1 MSEERI
7 PTGTRCF
14 DLSTNR
20 NNLNTLDQ
28 GNKSSIVTE
37 AAEYI
42 VGMDVGLHT
51 RQWGKHN
58 RTVSDI
64 VLGYNG
70 LA

>member
-7 PTGTRCF
+7 PTGTRYF

-37 AAEYI
+37 AANI
-42 VGMDVGLHT
+42 VGMDVA
-51 RQWGKHN
+51 
-58 RTVSDI
+58 VP
-64 VLGYNG
+64 LGNG
-70 LA
+70 ENTTERFLILC

>member
-7 PTGTRCF
+7 PTGTRYF

-37 AAEYI
+37 AAKYI
-42 VGMDVGLHT
+42 VGMDVAFPLGNGENTTERFL
-51 RQWGKHN
+51 
-58 RTVSDI
+58 
-64 VLGYNG
+64 VLC
-70 LA
+70 